1 MNNIIF
7 PDYENSILNLI
18 NSILKYYHVETKY
31 KGLDIL
37 DKILQRKYKNIVL
50 IVLDGMGEH
59 IINHISPNGF
69 FKKHQIRKITSVFP
83 STTTAAMTT
92 YYSGK
97 PPIETGWIAWSQYFK
112 EYGRSIDVLPNRDS
126 YTGEVYKDAKINVQE
141 LIQYISIY
149 DQIEENSKEVKAY
162 EISPSHCMSRSKRN
176 INANTMGILCDSI
189 EAICKNTDE
198 NFILAYNDEPDG
210 LLHKYDCESSEV
222 KEFILETEKKIEN
235 LYNKLQGTNTLLI
248 ISADHGHK
256 DIERVYDIQNME
268 DIQECLIMPPSLE
281 SRCTAFWVKEEKKKE
296 FEKIFKKRFE
306 KEFLLFTKDEFL
318 EKHMLGFGNKHKKI
332 DDFIGN
338 YISVSIGN
346 ASFKLGTNISK
357 EKPEKKST
365 HCGLSPEE
373 MEVPLII
380 L

>member
-1 MNNIIF
+1 
-7 PDYENSILNLI
+7 
-18 NSILKYYHVETKY
+18 
-31 KGLDIL
+31 
-37 DKILQRKYKNIVL
+37 
-50 IVLDGMGEH
+50 
-59 IINHISPNGF
+59 
-69 FKKHQIRKITSVFP
+69 
-83 STTTAAMTT
+83 
-92 YYSGK
+92 
-97 PPIETGWIAWSQYFK
+97 
-112 EYGRSIDVLPNRDS
+112 
-126 YTGEVYKDAKINVQE
+126 
-141 LIQYISIY
+141 
-149 DQIEENSKEVKAY
+149 
-162 EISPSHCMSRSKRN
+162 
-176 INANTMGILCDSI
+176 
-189 EAICKNTDE
+189 
-198 NFILAYNDEPDG
+198 
-210 LLHKYDCESSEV
+210 
-222 KEFILETEKKIEN
+222 
-235 LYNKLQGTNTLLI
+235 
-248 ISADHGHK
+248 
-256 DIERVYDIQNME
+256 ME

-338 YISVSIGN
+338 YISVSIKN